1 VDVEDYRR
9 PAAGNDGRK
18 RELALQRVLTREQ
31 DQLLRRERSLLAD
44 LRVLLVRLGAPAE
57 DLELLES
64 ALHQLDEQFLLVVV
78 GEFNAGKTAFLN
90 AMLGEKLLTEGVL
103 PTTSQIQLLRHGE
116 TVKQEHTG
124 EDILLVHLPVEWL
137 REINLVDTPGTN
149 AVIQRHQEI
158 TEHFVPRS
166 DLVLFVTSADRP
178 FSESERAFLERI
190 RQWGK
195 KIVVVINK
203 IDLIDD
209 PAEREQVVRFVG
221 DHAAQLLGVRPQIF
235 AVSARGALTAKQA
248 ARARREE
255 FPVGPAWEASR
266 FEALEAF
273 VLHSLDA
280 GERMRLKLENPLGVA
295 ARLTKTYDELIARR
309 KQVLRDDFAALD
321 AIEEQLDA
329 YAADMRRDFKYH
341 LSHVENV
348 LYGMA
353 ERGDKFF
360 DDTLSIWRLPE
371 LLNGDKLRAAFER
384 EVVADTSREV
394 DRHTGEL
401 IDWMV
406 EREFA
411 QWRAL
416 TNFLDRRLVHH
427 DDNIIGS
434 VGRDFERNRQD
445 LIASVGRAAQRVVDS
460 YDPRQESAKL
470 LQQVQNAMIQ
480 TAAVEV
486 SAVGLGA
493 ILVAVLHTTLLDF
506 TGMLGAGVL
515 AALGFYVL
523 PHRRN
528 KLKADLREKIGELR
542 AQLDTAM
549 TEQFERELAD
559 SIQRMREAIGP
570 YTRFVRVEREKLEQM
585 AEGMES
591 ARAELAQLRAAV
603 PTVVPDLIGAAAESA
618 AGAPT
623 RSAPVKP
630 AQ

>member
-1 VDVEDYRR
+1 
-9 PAAGNDGRK
+9 
-18 RELALQRVLTREQ
+18 LQRVLTREQ
-31 DQLLRRERSLLAD
+31 DQLLRGERSLLED
-44 LRVLLVRLGAPAE
+44 LRVLLVRLGAPEE
-57 DLELLES
+57 DLDLIKQ
-64 ALHQLDEQFLLVVV
+64 ALHQLDELFLLVVV

-116 TVKQEHTG
+116 RLSQETSG
-124 EDILLVHLPVEWL
+124 EDTLVVHLPVEWL

-195 KIVVVINK
+195 KIVLVINK
-203 IDLIDD
+203 IDLIDS
-209 PAEREQVVRFVG
+209 PAERQQIVQFVG
-221 DHAAQLLGVRPQIF
+221 DNAERLLGVRPKIF
-235 AVSARGALTAKQA
+235 AVSARNALQAKVAASESGDSTAS
-248 ARARREE
+248 
-255 FPVGPAWEASR
+255 GPAWEASH
-266 FEALEAF
+266 FAPLEAY
-273 VLHSLDA
+273 VLRSLDA
-280 GERMRLKLENPLGVA
+280 SQRLRLKLENPLGVA
-295 ARLTKTYDELIARR
+295 ARLTGTYDELIARR
-309 KQVLRDDFAALD
+309 KQLLREDFSALD
-321 AIEEQLDA
+321 AVEEQLAA
-329 YAADMRRDFKYH
+329 YEGDMRRDFKYH
-341 LSHVENV
+341 LSHVENA
-348 LYGMA
+348 LYAMA

-360 DDTLSIWRLPE
+360 DETLSIWRLPD

-406 EREFA
+406 DREFA

-416 TNFLDRRLVHH
+416 TTFLDRRLVHH
-427 DDNIIGS
+427 DDHIVGS

-460 YDPRQESAKL
+460 YDPRAESANL

-493 ILVAVLHTTLLDF
+493 ILVAVLNTTLLDF
-506 TGMLGAGVL
+506 TGMLSAGVL
-515 AALGFYVL
+515 AAIGFYVL
-523 PHRRN
+523 PYRRN
-528 KLKADLREKIGELR
+528 KIKVELRDKISALR
-542 AQLDTAM
+542 AQLDEAM
-549 TEQFERELAD
+549 TQQFERELAD
-559 SIQRMREAIGP
+559 SVQRMREAIGP
-570 YTRFVRVEREKLEQM
+570 YTRFVRVEREKLEQVAAAM
-585 AEGMES
+585 QQ
-591 ARAELAQLRAAV
+591 AREELTRLRAGVSNAV
-603 PTVVPDLIGAAAESA
+603 DLADDARVNAEHGS
-618 AGAPT
+618 
-623 RSAPVKP
+623 
-630 AQ
+630 

>member
-1 VDVEDYRR
+1 
-9 PAAGNDGRK
+9 
-18 RELALQRVLTREQ
+18 LQRVLTREQ
-31 DQLLRRERSLLAD
+31 DQLLRGERSLLED
-44 LRVLLVRLGAPAE
+44 LRVLLVRLGAPEE
-57 DLELLES
+57 DLNLIKQ
-64 ALHQLDEQFLLVVV
+64 ALHQLDELFLLVVV

-116 TVKQEHTG
+116 RLSQETSA
-124 EDILLVHLPVEWL
+124 EDTLVVHLPVEWL

-203 IDLIDD
+203 IDLIDS
-209 PAEREQVVRFVG
+209 PAEREQIVQFVG
-221 DHAAQLLGVRPQIF
+221 DNAERLLGVRPKIF
-235 AVSARGALTAKQA
+235 AVSARNALHAKVAASESGGAA
-248 ARARREE
+248 AS
-255 FPVGPAWEASR
+255 GPQWEASH
-266 FEALEAF
+266 FAPLEAY
-273 VLHSLDA
+273 VLRSLDA
-280 GERMRLKLENPLGVA
+280 GQRLRLKLENPLGVA
-295 ARLTKTYDELIARR
+295 ARLTGTYDELIARR
-309 KQVLRDDFAALD
+309 KQLLREDFSALD
-321 AIEEQLDA
+321 AVEEQLTA
-329 YAADMRRDFKYH
+329 YEGDMRRDFKYH
-341 LSHVENV
+341 LSHVENA
-348 LYGMA
+348 LYAMA

-360 DDTLSIWRLPE
+360 DETLSIWRLPD

-406 EREFA
+406 DREFA

-416 TNFLDRRLVHH
+416 TTFLDRRLVHH
-427 DDNIIGS
+427 DDHIVGS

-460 YDPRQESAKL
+460 YDPRAESANL

-493 ILVAVLHTTLLDF
+493 LLVAVLNTTLLDF
-506 TGMLGAGVL
+506 TGMLSAGVL
-515 AALGFYVL
+515 AAIGFYVL
-523 PHRRN
+523 PYRRN
-528 KLKADLREKIGELR
+528 KIKVELRDKISALR
-542 AQLDTAM
+542 AQLDEAM
-549 TEQFERELAD
+549 TQQFERELID
-559 SIQRMREAIGP
+559 SMQRMREAIGP

-585 AEGMES
+585 AAAMQQ
-591 ARAELAQLRAAV
+591 AREELARLRAGVSRVVAV
-603 PTVVPDLIGAAAESA
+603 ADDARVNAAQGS
-618 AGAPT
+618 
-623 RSAPVKP
+623 
-630 AQ
+630 

>member
-1 VDVEDYRR
+1 
-9 PAAGNDGRK
+9 
-18 RELALQRVLTREQ
+18 LQRVLTREQ
-31 DQLLRRERSLLAD
+31 DQLLRSERSLLED
-44 LRVLLVRLGAPAE
+44 LRVLLVRLGAPE
-57 DLELLES
+57 DDLELIKR
-64 ALHQLDEQFLLVVV
+64 ALHQLDELFLLVVV

-103 PTTSQIQLLRHGE
+103 PTTSQIQLLQHGD
-116 TVKQEHTG
+116 TAAQELVG
-124 EDILLVHLPVEWL
+124 EDTLVVHLPVEWL

-178 FSESERAFLERI
+178 FSESERSFLERI

-203 IDLIDD
+203 IDLIED
-209 PAEREQVVRFVG
+209 PQERDQIVQFVAENAER
-221 DHAAQLLGVRPQIF
+221 LLGVRPQIF
-235 AVSARGALTAKQA
+235 AVSARSALQAKMA
-248 ARARREE
+248 AHEQGSDV
-255 FPVGPAWEASR
+255 PSGPQWEKSR
-266 FEALEAF
+266 FEALEAY

-280 GERMRLKLENPLGVA
+280 SQRLRLKLQNPLGVA
-295 ARLTKTYDELIARR
+295 GRLTNTYAELIVRR
-309 KQVLRDDFAALD
+309 KQVLRDDFTAID
-321 AIEEQLDA
+321 SIEEQLAA
-329 YAADMRRDFKYH
+329 YEADMRRDFKYH

-353 ERGDKFF
+353 ERGDHFF
-360 DDTLSIWRLPE
+360 DETLSIWRLPE

-416 TNFLDRRLVHH
+416 TTFMDRRLVHH
-427 DDNIIGS
+427 DDHIVGT

-460 YDPRQESAKL
+460 YDPRAESAKL

-480 TAAVEV
+480 TAAVEAG
-486 SAVGLGA
+486 AVGLGA

-528 KLKADLREKIGELR
+528 KLKADLREKIGALR
-542 AQLDTAM
+542 QQLDEAM
-549 TEQFERELAD
+549 TQQFERELSD

-570 YTRFVRVEREKLEQM
+570 YTRFVRVEREKLDQM
-585 AEGMES
+585 ATGMEQ
-591 ARAELAQLRAAV
+591 ARKELARLHAGVETAV
-603 PTVVPDLIGAAAESA
+603 KQSDDTAVRTPS
-618 AGAPT
+618 
-623 RSAPVKP
+623 S
-630 AQ
+630 